1 MFDLFWRK
9 EYEKNLKLFKEYLAN
24 DYNYV
29 DYYKNRIEEIIKSTP
44 YCEFKYK
51 VKFNDFKDLEIY
63 FFNNKNKYKVLVS
76 CEAFEHYD
84 IFTDEYIML
93 SNNVRNSYKR
103 SLSEALMMLENEYV
117 KEMEVAYKSYRNR
130 IDNFLTNINE
140 VINENR
146 I

>member
-1 MFDLFWRK
+1 M
-9 EYEKNLKLFKEYLAN
+9 
-24 DYNYV
+24 
-29 DYYKNRIEEIIKSTP
+29 
-44 YCEFKYK
+44 
-51 VKFNDFKDLEIY
+51 KFNDFKDLEIY

-76 CEAFEHYD
+76 GEAFAHYN
-84 IFTDEYIML
+84 IFTDEYITL
-93 SNNVRNSYKR
+93 SNNVKNSYKR

-117 KEMEVAYKSYRNR
+117 KEMENAYMLYRTR